1 MLQWNHTICSPLTL
15 FFFSCRIPLSST
27 QDIRTEPKHIVF
39 MSKLLL
45 LFQFCHICRTGSTPE
60 VKAEQCGTAMVIKTI
75 CTNSKCR
82 NEFVWS
88 SQPFI
93 PGTKILAGNFLM
105 CMAVLCAGGSFTKVR
120 QMFLHMGLAC
130 VSLRT
135 FFRHQQVS
143 DECIVLRTIVCTML
157 PAYPLA
163 NSTKIHTVV
172 LF

>member
-1 MLQWNHTICSPLTL
+1 
-15 FFFSCRIPLSST
+15 
-27 QDIRTEPKHIVF
+27 
-39 MSKLLL
+39 
-45 LFQFCHICRTGSTPE
+45 
-60 VKAEQCGTAMVIKTI
+60 
-75 CTNSKCR
+75 
-82 NEFVWS
+82 
-88 SQPFI
+88 
-93 PGTKILAGNFLM
+93 M
-105 CMAVLCAGGSFTKVR
+105 CMAVLCTGGSFTKVR

>member
-1 MLQWNHTICSPLTL
+1 M
-15 FFFSCRIPLSST
+15 
-27 QDIRTEPKHIVF
+27 
-39 MSKLLL
+39 
-45 LFQFCHICRTGSTPE
+45 
-60 VKAEQCGTAMVIKTI
+60 KAEQCGTAMVIKTI

-82 NEFVWS
+82 KEFVWS